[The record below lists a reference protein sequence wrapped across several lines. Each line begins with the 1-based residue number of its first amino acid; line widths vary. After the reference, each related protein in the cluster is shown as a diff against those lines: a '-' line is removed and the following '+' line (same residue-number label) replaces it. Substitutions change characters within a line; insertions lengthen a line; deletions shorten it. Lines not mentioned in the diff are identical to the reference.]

1 MKDLKGRCIFAQSG
15 GPTAVIN
22 SGIAGG
28 ITEALKNPNIT
39 GVLCAVHGIKGVLNE
54 DFWDMSKEDESEIEA
69 LKHTPASAFGSVRYK
84 LKNPET
90 DAADYERILEVF
102 KKYDVR
108 FFFYNGGNDSMDT
121 CDKISK
127 YMQRAGYPVN
137 VIGIPKTIDNDLV
150 GTDHCPGYGSAAKYI
165 ATTIN
170 EIARDADIY
179 EDPLVIIVEIMGRN
193 AGWLTAAASLTKRG
207 EGADLIY
214 LPELPFDDEKFLCD
228 VEGVVKAKKHCVV
241 AVSEGI
247 KYNSGRYVGEDA
259 ANTDVFGHSQLGGV
273 CGALKA
279 KISQKLGY
287 KCKAIE
293 LNILQRAASHIAS
306 KTDVEETYTAGKQA
320 VKAAVG
326 GETDKMVSFKR
337 TGDYEITYDLVP
349 LSITANA
356 EKGVPKEWITED
368 GTWLTEDFE
377 RYARPL
383 IMGENE
389 MSFEGGLPRYARL
402 KKVKFKL

>member
-150 GTDHCPGYGSAAKYI
+150 GTDHCPGYGSASKYI

>member
-54 DFWDMSKEDESEIEA
+54 DFWDMSKEDEDEIKA

>member
-54 DFWDMSKEDESEIEA
+54 DFWDMSKEDEDEIKA

-150 GTDHCPGYGSAAKYI
+150 GTDHCPGYGSASKYI

-337 TGDYEITYDLVP
+337 TGDYEIAYDLVP